1 MRISAVQV
9 QNFRSI
15 VDSGLIRVE
24 PLQAFAGE
32 NNAGKSNLLRAIQL
46 FLTAGTGGVEENDFF
61 DEAKPLIITITF
73 NALTKNEKGKL
84 RLYLVDG
91 KLTIEKRITLEIDK
105 RSGKIKPSVEYH
117 GYQAK
122 PKDWWLS
129 TDTIVEKYGSRPKW
143 KDIAEENGIL
153 EYVTDSE
160 GKVTKA
166 SYEQGILKLIV
177 EKEDLEFE
185 EPKLGETQALGFQ
198 QVLLDE
204 LPIFRLLPAVTDYS
218 SEIDRRTTKTTF
230 HLLMGDLADRIL
242 KFDKRYAQ
250 VEQNLQDLKILLNA
264 PDIDETRETGKER
277 LSVLDDVENKL
288 RDIIAQLMP
297 SVKGVRVRVDIEQV
311 RDLFSRGVSILVDD
325 GKLTEVGMKGHGLQR
340 CVVFGLLQ
348 ALIMNQR
355 GQLVK
360 APDGISSDG
369 ASNEQTIILAIEE
382 PELYIHPQMQRLIY
396 RVLNEFAVTD
406 QVIYSTHSPAYVD
419 VAKYESIAVVRK
431 ESLDEG
437 TKVKQCEH
445 GILED
450 ESERKTFQFLSSFGL
465 EQNRMFFTKKVI
477 LVEGEQDEIA
487 ILTAGRHLNIFKEF
501 PEELGVSVV
510 IVGNKQEMPKYMKL
524 LNAFEIPYTILHEL
538 DGNPA
543 TEINEKIVSLLGNNR
558 AVSMETRLEEVV
570 NHSGHFGKTYDA
582 KRFFEKSESVTDK
595 LQIIVQ
601 ALFA

>member
-32 NNAGKSNLLRAIQL
+32 NNAGKSNLISAIQL

-61 DEAKPLIITITF
+61 DKNKPLIITVTF
-73 NALTKNEKGKL
+73 NALTKSERGKL

-91 KLTIEKRITLEIDK
+91 KLTIEKRITLDIDK

-129 TDTIVEKYGSRPKW
+129 TDAITEKYGAKPKW
-143 KDIAEENGIL
+143 KEIAEENGIL
-153 EYVTDSE
+153 DYVADSE
-160 GKVTKA
+160 GKVNKA
-166 SYEQGILKLIV
+166 SYEKGVLKLIV
-177 EKEDLEFE
+177 ERDDLEFE
-185 EPKLGETQALGFQ
+185 EPKIGETQALGFQ

-204 LPIFRLLPAVTDYS
+204 LPVFRLLPAVTDYS

-242 KFDKRYAQ
+242 KFDKRYTQ
-250 VEQNLQDLKILLNA
+250 IEQNLQDLKTLLNA
-264 PDIDETRETGKER
+264 PETDETREEGKER
-277 LSVLDDVENKL
+277 LTVLDDVETKL

-297 SVKGVRVRVDIEQV
+297 SVKGVRVKVDIEQV

-355 GQLVK
+355 GQLIQ
-360 APDGISSDG
+360 APDNASDG
-369 ASNEQTIILAIEE
+369 ASHEQTIILAIEE

-396 RVLNEFAVTD
+396 RVLNEFSKTD
-406 QVIYSTHSPAYVD
+406 QVIYSTHSPAFVD
-419 VAKYESIAVVRK
+419 VAKYDSIAVVRK
-431 ESLDEG
+431 ESLAEG

-450 ESERKTFQFLSSFGL
+450 ETERKTFQFLSSFGL

-487 ILTAGRHLNIFKEF
+487 ILTAGRQLNLFKEF
-501 PEELGVSVV
+501 PEELGVSIV
-510 IVGNKQEMPKYMKL
+510 IVGNKEEMPKYMKL
-524 LNAFEIPYTILHEL
+524 LNAFEVPYTVLHEL
-538 DGNPA
+538 DGKPEND
-543 TEINEKIVSLLGNNR
+543 INKKIVSLLGKNR
-558 AVSMETRLEEVV
+558 VVSMETRLEDVV
-570 NHSGHFGKTYDA
+570 KHSGHFGKTYDA
-582 KRFFEKSESVTDK
+582 KRFFEKPESVTEN
-595 LQIIVQ
+595 LQGIVQ